1 MQNDK
6 EIYILCIKREILSF
20 IIYIQKYIHT
30 ITNYFMVNI
39 CTVKIMY
46 QMVRKKTTTNE
57 RVFFYTSDSP
67 LLFTD
72 IIPVCP
78 DSLSVPS
85 SRF

>member
-39 CTVKIMY
+39 CTAKIMY
-46 QMVRKKTTTNE
+46 QW
-57 RVFFYTSDSP
+57 SDKNINQRNNLP
-67 LLFTD
+67 GLFQAYL
-72 IIPVCP
+72 PVH
-78 DSLSVPS
+78 
-85 SRF
+85 